1 MRKAILAAAA
11 ALTLAMSPAQASER
25 GSAHLDVGA
34 GRISWF
40 DITTRNMAQA
50 KEFYAKLFDWTYL
63 SLEGTEYAAEIVSR
77 GRSIGTLRVA
87 EGPISGYNGV
97 VYVQVDDV
105 QASCEKAKSL
115 GGSVVPGFPFNLTN
129 RPGAI
134 GLVLDPSGHPVGVYS
149 KKAIPAEKAEG
160 K

>member
-1 MRKAILAAAA
+1 MRKAILAAVAVLM
-11 ALTLAMSPAQASER
+11 LTAGWVRAGDRS
-25 GSAHLDVGA
+25 SAHLDVGA

-50 KEFYAKLFDWTYL
+50 KEFYGKLFNWTYL

-77 GRSIGTLRVA
+77 GRSIGTVRVA

-105 QASCEKAKSL
+105 EASCEKAKEL

-134 GLVLDPSGHPVGVYS
+134 GLVLDPSGHPVGMYS
-149 KKAIPAEKAEG
+149 KKAIPAG
-160 K
+160 KPEAK